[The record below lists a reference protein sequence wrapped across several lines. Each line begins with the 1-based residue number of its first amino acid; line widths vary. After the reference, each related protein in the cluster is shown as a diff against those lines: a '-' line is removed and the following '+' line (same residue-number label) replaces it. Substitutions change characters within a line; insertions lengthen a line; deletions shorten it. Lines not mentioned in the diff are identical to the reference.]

1 MGKEYSFKTIGEAKI
16 FQGWNASFREGNN
29 ALLMSKKI
37 PHNWPILFCIK
48 FDPPQMAPT
57 KNDPCRIS
65 SPSPGRI
72 WLWLSTLGKIS
83 FLAVFAKF
91 CGSTKSISQY
101 NSGSNYQLKILMFY
115 SKRKYI
121 KTNQPYNSTW
131 VRDCLHFKKPAA
143 EYVLFTCHSHLCSTN
158 AAALESLSSQHLTL
172 PKNEALRP
180 WWVAKGRNG
189 TSGNENFKTKDNK

>member
-1 MGKEYSFKTIGEAKI
+1 
-16 FQGWNASFREGNN
+16 
-29 ALLMSKKI
+29 MSKKI

-143 EYVLFTCHSHLCSTN
+143 RICVIYFSLTSLLHECCGTRVVIFSASDFAKEWST
-158 AAALESLSSQHLTL
+158 ETL
-172 PKNEALRP
+172 MSCERRK
-180 WWVAKGRNG
+180 RNFRKW
-189 TSGNENFKTKDNK
+189 EF

>member
-1 MGKEYSFKTIGEAKI
+1 
-16 FQGWNASFREGNN
+16 
-29 ALLMSKKI
+29 MSKKI
-37 PHNWPILFCIK
+37 PQNWPILFCIK

-72 WLWLSTLGKIS
+72 WFWLSTLGKIS

-91 CGSTKSISQY
+91 CGSTNSISQY
-101 NSGSNYQLKILMFY
+101 NSGSNYQLSNWKLLMFY

-121 KTNQPYNSTW
+121 KTNQPYNSSW
-131 VRDCLHFKKPAA
+131 VRDCLHFEKPARICVI
-143 EYVLFTCHSHLCSTN
+143 YFSFINSHLCSTN

-180 WWVAKGRNG
+180 WWVAKGGNG